1 MHIKD
6 IQGFHVRIPL
16 DSPYIFA
23 RGSLVTFENV
33 VVRITTDNGLIG
45 YGESAP
51 LPLGKGDDAASI
63 SSTVNGILS
72 KSFKG
77 YSIYDIEYIISRAME
92 MTGGN
97 ADAVAGFDLA
107 LWDLLGKYLKQPV
120 YRLIGGLCQDTI
132 AVDYTISASNPREMA
147 KKAKKMYDEGFN
159 GFIVKITGKSIQ
171 EDIERVRSVRREVT
185 SEPCR
190 VSVDCN
196 ACYNRDKALQFLNG
210 IKDFKI
216 EYVEQPVAAEDL
228 EGMRI
233 CRAVG
238 IPIVADESL
247 VTSKDALTL
256 IKEQACDI
264 MNIKVS
270 KAGGLLMSK
279 RIASIS
285 YAAGIPII
293 CGGRT
298 TLDISRYA
306 SRHFAASTYGCINLS
321 HVGPGPASQ
330 ALSDDVVEDRTTREK
345 VKIGGGTVKVEQDPG
360 LGFKVN
366 WDKVERYSVH

>member
-1 MHIKD
+1 MNIKD
-6 IQGFHVRIPL
+6 IQGFCVRIPL

-23 RGSLVTFENV
+23 RGSMLVFENV
-33 VVRITTDNGLIG
+33 VVRITTDEGLIG

-51 LPLGKGDDAASI
+51 LPLGKGDNAESI
-63 SSTVNGILS
+63 SSIINGTLS
-72 KSFKG
+72 KTFKG

-92 MTGGN
+92 MTDGN
-97 ADAVAGFDLA
+97 ADAVAGLDLA

-132 AVDYTISASNPREMA
+132 AVDYTLSASNPSDMA
-147 KKAKKMYDEGFN
+147 EKAKKIHVEGFE
-159 GFIVKITGKSIQ
+159 GMIVKITGKSIQ
-171 EDIERVRSVRREVT
+171 EDIERVRFVRE
-185 SEPCR
+185 SIPEPCR

-196 ACYNRDKALQFLNG
+196 ACYNRDEALEFLNG
-210 IKDFKI
+210 IKDFKV
-216 EYVEQPVAAEDL
+216 EYIEQPVAAEDF

-256 IKEQACDI
+256 IREQACDI
-264 MNIKVS
+264 MNIKVP
-270 KAGGLLMSK
+270 KAGGLFMSK
-279 RIASIS
+279 RIASIAS
-285 YAAGIPII
+285 AAGIPII

-298 TLDISRYA
+298 TFDISRYA
-306 SRHFAASTYGCINLS
+306 SRHFAASTYGCRNLS
-321 HVGPGPASQ
+321 HVGAGPASQ

-345 VKIGGGTVKVEQDPG
+345 VKRGDGTLRVEQNPG
-360 LGFKVN
+360 LGFKIN